1 MKPVRRSKLAGF
13 ALLLAALWACAASIA
28 WAHDGAHGHE
38 DTGGPGWAVHV
49 LSATVTGHSGAGHT
63 VAVEMVLTSLGGP
76 LVLTG
81 LSVEGAIPMPRAPVY
96 VDSAQA
102 VPVSVLLQFATP
114 PAGPFTLDLDFAVA
128 GKGAVLVTPGAHK
141 LSPRP

>member
-1 MKPVRRSKLAGF
+1 MRLVHRFSLAGF
-13 ALLLAALWACAASIA
+13 ALLLLTLSACAVR
-28 WAHDGAHGHE
+28 AHDGAHGSGGTG
-38 DTGGPGWAVHV
+38 DPGGPGWAVHV
-49 LSATVTGHSGAGHT
+49 LSATVTGHTAAEHS
-63 VAVEMVLTSLGGP
+63 VAVEMVVTSLGGP

-81 LSVEGAIPMPRAPVY
+81 LSVEGAAPVPRAPVY

-102 VPVSVLLQFATP
+102 VPVSALLQFATP

-128 GKGAVLVTPGAHK
+128 GQGAVLVTPGTHK